1 MGIGS
6 STLQLRH
13 PARFSISNLSIT
25 NYPSDGDCVAI
36 PAALNIRYSDET
48 ADFTNNLGKPTEFV
62 VDPDHNDFLL
72 KIPYSDVIQFKFRLR
87 IVPPVDSVTFI
98 SASSTKQ
105 LETFLSTELFH
116 NPNIQNEDNV
126 ALLGDIKVTAEGGP
140 GPRNVDFVWTWKAD
154 PASIHGTC
162 GRKALCFAEY
172 DKRDHKLSTLAA
184 FSIWIEAPSN
194 LDPPSPVNT
203 LSPSSNTNSSLT
215 NSHAPLSTNSYERTL
230 SPPTQPVNIEKKVPD
245 MNQQQLPSIS
255 TTATNNLASVSRH
268 PSTVSSSVGSNFSTV
283 SPLDTTRTA
292 PEQFALSP
300 SEAVQNSIDL
310 ATLPE
315 LPIGPPATHVITGES
330 INRVLERE
338 RKVSS
343 VPRPADPNSSS
354 DQGMLED
361 GPLFRATVSSM
372 EKKNSNLKVLI
383 KKILK
388 RSLLLF
394 ERQEALIAAMRMF
407 DDSLKDASDN
417 EIAGLQPLTQNYFN
431 KSAPYNGL
439 QDFLVINSSL
449 LKMHVIEP
457 LRRLYEQDIKTAEL
471 RKREFDDESQQ
482 YYSWLSRYLAMKQEA
497 KGKKK
502 SDSDSKYLDKR
513 KAFELSRFDYYT
525 FLSDL
530 HGGRKQL
537 DVIYHLGLYAESE
550 VSNLFA
556 ASDNLKQKIKPDLD
570 LIISEIR
577 EAHKDWSRYRTE
589 RELQR
594 RNLEQPIRK
603 TVAAQSSTIPPP
615 MNTLTAR
622 NFSHEELSS
631 EDDDELSLVTPTINK
646 RATLLAS
653 ATVTGPSRLPKLE
666 DDTNNSFNN
675 SELSDFGKLTVD
687 TSSSRDT
694 QNGSFATP
702 ITANNSSMNTG
713 QDLVSTETIKSN
725 SHRKEGLLWSMSRT
739 GDPLANLNKAGWHKY
754 WIVLAGGKLSEYT
767 NWKQNLDLHNEPVN
781 LKTACVREARSSDR
795 RFCFEIVTPQFK
807 RIYQATS
814 DEDMRSWIRSIQ
826 NGINTSLHRDSVGGL
841 STDDNSSGSSAPTG
855 AVSSKTDQNRSGL
868 HRALNTSAASNSDS
882 EDILKAI
889 HHSPSNRQC
898 ADCGGTE
905 RVEWVSINLLVV
917 LCIDCSGVH
926 RSLGSHISK
935 IRSLTLDTVSFT
947 PELISLL
954 KSVCNAQLNSV
965 WEGELKQ
972 EKPFPLPNRL
982 SFITEKYVEKKYIRP
997 LERPNAELRK
1007 AVTEQDLIQILR
1019 ALASR
1024 ANPNATVT
1032 ETTNN
1037 SPTEESISGKE
1048 IDKGIPLLLYA
1059 FKCAPKDST
1068 IFPVVELLMLN
1079 GAQSPTET
1087 LPIPEL
1093 SEAANKYLQKR
1104 QSQLSRKLTVN
1115 TSTPA
1120 NNATSPN
1127 SSYVLSP
1134 DKKAG
1139 NMGAKLQK
1147 RLSTGFANR

>member
-6 STLQLRH
+6 STLQLRN

-25 NYPSDGDCVAI
+25 NAPSDGDCVATT
-36 PAALNIRYSDET
+36 AALNIRYSDET
-48 ADFTNNLGKPTEFV
+48 AEFTNNLGKPTEFV

-140 GPRNVDFVWTWKAD
+140 GPRNVDFTWTWKAD
-154 PASIHGTC
+154 PRSIHGTC

-184 FSIWIEAPSN
+184 FSIWIENPST
-194 LDPPSPVNT
+194 LDPPSPVNAISPSSNINNSSLANAPFPTNSHEHT
-203 LSPSSNTNSSLT
+203 LSPS
-215 NSHAPLSTNSYERTL
+215 TL
-230 SPPTQPVNIEKKVPD
+230 PVNIEKKSSDV
-245 MNQQQLPSIS
+245 NYQLPSTLT
-255 TTATNNLASVSRH
+255 TTATTTNNLTSVSRH

-283 SPLDTTRTA
+283 SPLDTNRIA
-292 PEQFALSP
+292 AESFALSP
-300 SEAVQNSIDL
+300 SETIQNSIDL

-315 LPIGPPATHVITGES
+315 IPIGPPATHVITGES
-330 INRVLERE
+330 ITRVLERE

-343 VPRPADPNSSS
+343 VPRPADPGSGS

-394 ERQEALIAAMRMF
+394 ERQEALISAMRMF

-417 EIAGLQPLTQNYFN
+417 EISGLQPLTQNYFN
-431 KSAPYNGL
+431 KSAPYSGL
-439 QDFLVINSSL
+439 QDFLVINLTL
-449 LKMHVIEP
+449 LKTHVIEP

-556 ASDNLKQKIKPDLD
+556 ASDNFKQKIKPDLD
-570 LIISEIR
+570 LVISEIR

-603 TVAAQSSTIPPP
+603 TVAAQSSNTPQPI
-615 MNTLTAR
+615 NTLAAR

-631 EDDDELSLVTPTINK
+631 EDDDELLLVTPTISK
-646 RATLLAS
+646 LAPS
-653 ATVTGPSRLPKLE
+653 SSIATVTGVPRLPKL
-666 DDTNNSFNN
+666 DDDSNNSFNN
-675 SELSDFGKLTVD
+675 SELSDFGKLTID
-687 TSSSRDT
+687 TSSRDL

-702 ITANNSSMNTG
+702 TTANNSLANTS
-713 QDLVSTETIKSN
+713 QDYTPTEPIKYD

-795 RFCFEIVTPQFK
+795 RFCFEVVTPQFK

-826 NGINTSLHRDSVGGL
+826 NGINTSLHRDSISGL
-841 STDDNSSGSSAPTG
+841 SADDKPSGTSAPTG
-855 AVSSKTDQNRSGL
+855 ITGSKADQNRSGL
-868 HRALNTSAASNSDS
+868 HRALNSGVASSSDS
-882 EDILKAI
+882 NDILKAI

-898 ADCGGTE
+898 ADCGSTE

-947 PELISLL
+947 PELVSLL
-954 KSVCNAQLNSV
+954 KNVCNAQLNSV
-965 WEGELKQ
+965 WEEELKQ
-972 EKPFPLPNRL
+972 EKPYPLPNRL

-997 LERPNAELRK
+997 LERPNAELRR
-1007 AVTEQDLIQILR
+1007 AVAEQDLIQILR

-1048 IDKGIPLLLYA
+1048 IDKGTSLLLYA

-1079 GAQSPTET
+1079 GAQNPTET

-1093 SEAANKYLQKR
+1093 SEAANKYLERR

-1115 TSTPA
+1115 TGTTT
-1120 NNATSPN
+1120 NNSASPV
-1127 SSYVLSP
+1127 SSSLLSP
-1134 DKKAG
+1134 DKRAG